1 MRDLAE
7 NIFNVLVG
15 GEEDPI
21 KLLKQ
26 QNEELQN
33 ETESLESDVSGP
45 SQEVFITIV
54 LRFRKQ

>member
-33 ETESLESDVSGP
+33 ETESSESDVSGP
-45 SQEVFITIV
+45 SQEVFITSVKI
-54 LRFRKQ
+54 